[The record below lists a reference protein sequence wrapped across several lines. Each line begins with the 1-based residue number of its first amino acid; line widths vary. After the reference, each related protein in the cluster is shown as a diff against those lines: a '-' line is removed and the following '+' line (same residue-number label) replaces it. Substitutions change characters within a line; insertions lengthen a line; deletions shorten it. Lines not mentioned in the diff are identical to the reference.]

1 MRQKDAKDYD
11 ADLAEIARLLGG
23 HAITGKA
30 MYEVID
36 ALDENRD
43 GTLALAARIGR
54 NAKLSNPAGVTI
66 VAVRNG
72 EHKQKR
78 MRVMS
83 TDEGTGPPPAARADP
98 AEALRRLYDAKID
111 QLRQVGVPEPQ
122 RIRVAVDYACGEI
135 WRCSIG
141 PMPVGGI
148 GKLEDDLYRAIG
160 CDRFTGVRFAPQ

>member
-1 MRQKDAKDYD
+1 MEAGTITSDRERVQELVGALRGRQLDELDRA
-11 ADLAEIARLLGG
+11 LAE
-23 HAITGKA
+23 
-30 MYEVID
+30 D
-36 ALDENRD
+36 RD
-43 GTLALAARIGR
+43 GTIRLAEQVAAS
-54 NAKLSNPAGVTI
+54 ATCTNPPA
-66 VAVRNG
+66 AFSAALRRG
-72 EHKQKR
+72 EHKRR

-122 RIRVAVDYACGEI
+122 RIMVAVDYACGEI
-135 WRCSIG
+135 WKCSIG

-160 CDRFTGVRFAPQ
+160 CDRFTGVRFAPR